1 LLVEPKRILQ
11 DIPVYETFVSLDLET
26 TGLDPSSDDI
36 IEIGAVK
43 FCGDDVVDTFH
54 TMVNSYRKLPYH
66 IQILTGITN
75 REVETAPPL
84 AAVLDALISFLGD
97 YPIIGQSIA
106 FDLGFLSEKGVSFQ
120 SRIFDTF
127 ELATILLPTLPDYR
141 LSVIAKELG
150 IHSSIH
156 HRALADATLAKD
168 VFLAL
173 LDKARSLHPSII
185 AELDRLSGE
194 IDWPLA
200 YLFRQI
206 SGQKLGDVFAQ
217 VGELPIGIIGAERA
231 ERLIATPERKL
242 LDLDELTRILG
253 SEGLIA
259 QSLSQFEYRP
269 EQVTMMHAVGGALNE
284 GSRLIVEAG
293 TGTGKSIAY
302 LLPAIFFSLEN
313 GVPVVIS
320 TNTINLQEQLISKD
334 IPDLV
339 RALEQGSLRYTQLK
353 GRNNYLCLRRWNL
366 LRRSQTLSM
375 DEVKLLLRTLVW
387 LATTSTG
394 DRAELGFR
402 GDELS
407 TWSRVNAQGES
418 CLGVRCPYQK
428 QGHCFLYHARRKAE
442 GAHLI
447 IANHA
452 LLLSEIAT
460 GSNVLPE
467 YNHVIIDEAHHLEED
482 ATEQW
487 GFEVRER
494 DVRGYLNLLSEKSV
508 GVGYDHYNG
517 LLFELNGHFRGSSVS
532 PSNKKEVEELAQSIR
547 LSVEHGHARVL
558 EFFDILWRILETHA
572 EGYGGH
578 ERRLRLT
585 KEVYRQPEWSKV
597 ALAEENLSLALTEID
612 SGLNR
617 LYAMIEPLS
626 DILDH
631 ENLIV
636 ELSSI
641 IFRGGELRQRIK
653 SAVYEQGDGE
663 NEKCEMIFWLS
674 LRGDTLALCAAP
686 LHVGQVLQEYLFSRK
701 ECAVLTSA
709 TLSTEGHFEYIKGR
723 LGLEDTGELLLGSSF
738 DYMNAALVYI
748 PDDIPDPG
756 RSGYQQAVERVLIDL
771 CRTTGGRT
779 LALFTSHAALRA
791 SVEAIRTPLQEE
803 DILVLGQ
810 GLDGSPRQLLQAFK
824 ANPRAVLLGTASFWE
839 GIDIVGES
847 LSVLVM
853 ARLPFSVPTDPVFL
867 ARSELFDDPF
877 NEYTLP
883 QTVLRFKQGFGRLI
897 RTRSDRGVI
906 VVLDRRIQSKYYGAA
921 FLGSVP
927 RCMVR
932 SGPSR
937 QLSEEVAAWLD
948 GR

>member
-1 LLVEPKRILQ
+1 M
-11 DIPVYETFVSLDLET
+11 YETFVSLDLET

-36 IEIGAVK
+36 VEIGAVK

-54 TMVNSYRKLPYH
+54 TMVRSYHTLPYH

-75 REVETAPPL
+75 REVEAAPPL
-84 AAVLDALISFLGD
+84 AVGLDALISFLGD

-106 FDLGFLSEKGVSFQ
+106 FDLSFLFEKGVSLQ
-120 SRIFDTF
+120 NRVFDTF
-127 ELATILLPTLPDYR
+127 ELATILLPSLPDYR
-141 LSVIAKELG
+141 LSAIAEELG
-150 IHSSIH
+150 ISSSIH

-173 LDKARSLHPSII
+173 LDRARSLPLSII

-194 IDWPLA
+194 IDWPLS
-200 YLFRQI
+200 YLFRHI
-206 SGQKLGDVFAQ
+206 SGEKLGNVFAQ
-217 VGELPIGIIGAERA
+217 VGELPIVIIGRERE
-231 ERLIATPERKL
+231 ERLIPTSERKP
-242 LDLDELTRILG
+242 LDLDELTGILG
-253 SEGLIA
+253 SEGPVA
-259 QSLSQFEYRP
+259 RSLSQFEYRP
-269 EQVTMMHAVGGALNE
+269 EQVTMMQAVGGALNE
-284 GSRLIVEAG
+284 GNRLIVEAG

-366 LRRSQTLSM
+366 LRRSQALSM
-375 DEVKLLLRTLVW
+375 AEVKLLLRTLVW
-387 LATTSTG
+387 LATTQTG
-394 DRAELGFR
+394 DRAELSLR
-402 GDELS
+402 GEELS
-407 TWSRVNAQGES
+407 TWSRVYAQGES

-428 QGHCFLYHARRKAE
+428 QGQCFLYHARRKAE

-447 IANHA
+447 VANHA

-460 GSNVLPE
+460 GSNVLPD
-467 YNHVIIDEAHHLEED
+467 YSHVIIDEAHHLEED

-494 DVRGYLNLLSEKSV
+494 DVRDYLNLLSEKSE
-508 GVGYDHYNG
+508 GVGGEHYIG

-532 PSNKKEVEELAQSIR
+532 PSHKKEVEELAQSIR
-547 LSVEHGHARVL
+547 RSVEHGHDRVL
-558 EFFDILWRILETHA
+558 EFFDVLWRILETHT
-572 EGYGGH
+572 EGYGTY

-626 DILDH
+626 DILDY
-631 ENLIV
+631 ENLTV

-641 IFRGGELRQRIK
+641 IFRGGELCQRIK
-653 SAVYEQGDGE
+653 SAVYEQGDGDS
-663 NEKCEMIFWLS
+663 EKVEMIFWLS
-674 LRGDTLALCAAP
+674 LRGDILALCAAP
-686 LHVGQVLQEYLFSRK
+686 LYVGQVLEEYLFSLK
-701 ECAVLTSA
+701 ECVVLTSA

-748 PDDIPDPG
+748 PDDIPEPG

-791 SVEAIRTPLQEE
+791 SVEAIRTPLQGE

-853 ARLPFSVPTDPVFL
+853 ARLPFNVPTDPVFV
-867 ARSELFDDPF
+867 ARSELFDNPF
-877 NEYTLP
+877 NEYSLP
-883 QTVLRFKQGFGRLI
+883 QAVLRFKQGFGRLI
-897 RTRSDRGVI
+897 RTRSDRGAI
-906 VVLDRRIQSKYYGAA
+906 VVLDRRIKSKYYGAA

-927 RCMVR
+927 QCMVK

-937 QLSEEVAAWLD
+937 QISEEVAAWLK
-948 GR
+948 GS

>member
-1 LLVEPKRILQ
+1 M
-11 DIPVYETFVSLDLET
+11 YETFISLDLET

-54 TMVNSYRKLPYH
+54 TMVKSYSNLPYH

-97 YPIIGQSIA
+97 YPIIGQSVA
-106 FDLGFLSEKGVSFQ
+106 FDLGFLSEKGVNFQ
-120 SRIFDTF
+120 NRIFDTF
-127 ELATILLPTLPDYR
+127 ELATILLPTLPDYS
-141 LSVIAKELG
+141 LSAIAEVLG
-150 IHSSIH
+150 ISPSIN
-156 HRALADATLAKD
+156 HRALPDATTAKD

-173 LDKARSLHPSII
+173 LDKARALDSSII

-194 IDWPLA
+194 MDWPLA
-200 YLFRQI
+200 HLFRHI
-206 SGQKLGDVFAQ
+206 SGEKLGDVFAQ
-217 VGELPIGIIGAERA
+217 VGELPIGIIGRERE
-231 ERLIATPERKL
+231 ERLIPTSERKL

-253 SEGLIA
+253 SEGLVA
-259 QSLSQFEYRP
+259 RSLSQFEYRP
-269 EQVTMMHAVGGALNE
+269 EQVTMMQAVGEALNE
-284 GSRLIVEAG
+284 GNRLIVEAG

-302 LLPAIFFSLEN
+302 LLPAIFFSLGN
-313 GVPVVIS
+313 GIPVVIS

-334 IPDLV
+334 IPDLA
-339 RALEQGSLRYTQLK
+339 RALANGSLRYTQLK

-366 LRRSQTLSM
+366 LRRSQALSM

-394 DRAELGFR
+394 DRAELSLR
-402 GDELS
+402 GEELS
-407 TWSRVNAQGES
+407 TWSRVYAQGES
-418 CLGVRCPYQK
+418 CLGVSCPYQK
-428 QGHCFLYHARRKAE
+428 RGHCFLYQARRKAE

-447 IANHA
+447 VANHA

-467 YNHVIIDEAHHLEED
+467 YSHVIIDEAHHLEED

-487 GFEVRER
+487 GFEVKER
-494 DVRGYLNLLSEKSV
+494 DVSGYLNLLSEKSG
-508 GVGYDHYNG
+508 GVGDDHYIG
-517 LLFELNGHFRGSSVS
+517 LLFELDGHFRGSSVS
-532 PSNKKEVEELAQSIR
+532 TSSQKEIEEFAQSIHR
-547 LSVEHGHARVL
+547 SVKHGHDRVL
-558 EFFDILWRILETHA
+558 EFFDVLWRIMETHT
-572 EGYGGH
+572 EGYGTY

-585 KEVYRQPEWSKV
+585 KEVYNQPEWSKV

-626 DILDH
+626 DILDY

-663 NEKCEMIFWLS
+663 SEKCEMVFWLS
-674 LRGDTLALCAAP
+674 LRGDILALCAAP
-686 LHVGQVLQEYLFSRK
+686 LHVGQVLEEYLFSRK
-701 ECAVLTSA
+701 ECVVLTSA
-709 TLSTEGHFEYIKGR
+709 TLSTEGHFEYIKRR
-723 LGLEDTGELLLGSSF
+723 LGLEDTVELLLGSSF

-748 PDDIPDPG
+748 PDDIPEPG

-771 CRTTGGRT
+771 CRTTRGRT

-810 GLDGSPRQLLQAFK
+810 GLDGSPRQLLQAFR

-847 LSVLVM
+847 LSVVVM
-853 ARLPFSVPTDPVFL
+853 ARLPFSVPTDPVFV
-867 ARSELFDDPF
+867 ARSELFDNPF

-883 QTVLRFKQGFGRLI
+883 QAVLKFKQGFGRLI
-897 RTRSDRGVI
+897 RTKSDRGAI
-906 VVLDRRIQSKYYGAA
+906 VVLDRRIKSKNYGAA
-921 FLGSVP
+921 FLRSIP
-927 RCMVR
+927 RCTVK
-932 SGPSR
+932 SGPAR
-937 QLSEEVAAWLD
+937 QTSEEVAAWL
-948 GR
+948 GVS